1 VRWWLSRGDA
11 EVELAL
17 ELDDSSAHPL
27 SVSLGVQ
34 RAGGDWMEIP
44 IGTVVGPGKSWFS
57 REIPGDEWHRYRV
70 TLGEK

>member
-1 VRWWLSRGDA
+1 
-11 EVELAL
+11 
-17 ELDDSSAHPL
+17 
-27 SVSLGVQ
+27 
-34 RAGGDWMEIP
+34 MEIP